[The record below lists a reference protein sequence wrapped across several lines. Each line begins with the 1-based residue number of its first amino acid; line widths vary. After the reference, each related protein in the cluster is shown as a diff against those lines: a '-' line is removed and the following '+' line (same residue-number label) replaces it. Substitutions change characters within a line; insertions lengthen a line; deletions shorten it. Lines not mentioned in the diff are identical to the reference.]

1 MSLRD
6 TWKKTG
12 TELGHAF
19 RDLGKTL
26 VKTVKTGAEK
36 ADNWANREDYE
47 EKQDEKVIDAEP
59 VEHKS
64 GNE

>member
-12 TELGHAF
+12 TDLGHAF

-36 ADNWANREDYE
+36 ADNWANSEDYE
-47 EKQDEKVIDAEP
+47 EKTDENVVDAEP
-59 VEHKS
+59 VAPEANK
-64 GNE
+64 E

>member
-1 MSLRD
+1 MALRD

-12 TELGHAF
+12 TDLGHAF

-36 ADNWANREDYE
+36 ADNWANSEDYD
-47 EKQDEKVIDAEP
+47 EKKDEKVVDAEP
-59 VEHKS
+59 TENK
-64 GNE
+64 E